1 MVIKRIEKQSMVK
14 YKQKERTV
22 DFNPIKKYSL
32 FSLFITWLKS
42 ILIIILIPMENKTV
56 MAVKNKLKTSVEI

>member
-14 YKQKERTV
+14 YKQKDRTV
-22 DFNPIKKYSL
+22 DFNPTRKYSL

-56 MAVKNKLKTSVEI
+56 VAVKNKLKTSVEI

>member
-14 YKQKERTV
+14 YKQKDRTV
-22 DFNPIKKYSL
+22 DLNPIKKYSL

-42 ILIIILIPMENKTV
+42 ILIIILIPIENKTV